1 MRYIMELFIISLV
14 GYLIGSIPFTNWM
27 QAYFHK
33 RGCEK
38 PPLEAI
44 IFTSSLDTMK
54 VTLATYLAIRAGG
67 HPWAV
72 GWTGLA
78 AAMGHCYPLFAR
90 FRGGRG
96 VCAFFGFLLA
106 LWVFADQSAAV
117 LFLPLLVF
125 WLLLFTT
132 AKAAVAGFFAAWE
145 ALICIWANGGS
156 PSCIFAAIMFSFLI
170 SFRYRDSL
178 HRQCSDAG
186 YSVFL
191 R

>member
-1 MRYIMELFIISLV
+1 MELFVISLV
-14 GYLIGSIPFTNWM
+14 GYLIGSIPFANRM
-27 QAYFHK
+27 ESYFHK

-38 PPLEAI
+38 PPLEAV
-44 IFTSSLDTMK
+44 IFASSLDTMK
-54 VTLATYLAIRAGG
+54 VTFVTYLAVQAGG
-67 HPWAV
+67 HFWAV
-72 GWTGLA
+72 GCAGLA
-78 AAMGHCYPLFAR
+78 AALGHCYPLFAR

-117 LFLPLLVF
+117 LFFPLLVF

-132 AKAAVAGFFAAWE
+132 GKAAVAGFFAAWE
-145 ALICIWANGGS
+145 ALICIWANGGP
-156 PSCIFAAIMFSFLI
+156 PSCIFAAAMFSFLI

-178 HRQCSDAG
+178 HRQSADAG
-186 YSVFL
+186 YSVIL

>member
-1 MRYIMELFIISLV
+1 MELFIISLV
-14 GYLIGSIPFTNWM
+14 GYLIGSIPFDDWM

-44 IFTSSLDTMK
+44 IFAGSLDTMK
-54 VTLATYLAIRAGG
+54 VTLATYLAIQAGG
-67 HPWAV
+67 HFWAV

-78 AAMGHCYPLFAR
+78 AALGHCYPLFAR

-106 LWVFADQSAAV
+106 LWGFAGQAAAV

-132 AKAAVAGFFAAWE
+132 GKAAVAGFLAAWE
-145 ALICIWANGGS
+145 ALICIWATGGP
-156 PSCIFAAIMFSFLI
+156 PSYIFATAMFSFLI

-178 HRQCSDAG
+178 HRQRADAG
-186 YSVFL
+186 YSVIL